1 MYDFFAS
8 IVRYKRILLINLW
21 QFYEFSQD
29 KVILIQE
36 CLDYS
41 FVMDFSEVKTISIHV
56 FSFKLIG
63 LKIYKWQLLNRY
75 INIK

>member
-1 MYDFFAS
+1 MYEYFAR

-41 FVMDFSEVKTISIHV
+41 FVMDFSKVKTISIHV

-63 LKIYKWQLLNRY
+63 LKIYK
-75 INIK
+75 